1 MGDDL
6 EVLPEELLKK
16 GGFGAG
22 ALDGPGSGRSAWA
35 RGQANIALSTHP
47 VTQQKCRVSR
57 RWRNK
62 RRCGWGGDFLRR
74 RVGDRAECT
83 CEHESGYVQAPNS
96 RSLFWLL
103 IDVIA
108 QLLVLQFS
116 VLFQVLQTFKPEFE
130 VLTFLSTLML
140 NASVGV

>member
-6 EVLPEELLKK
+6 EVLPEDSRKK
-16 GGFGAG
+16 SGFGAS
-22 ALDGPGSGRSAWA
+22 ALHGPGSACTF
-35 RGQANIALSTHP
+35 GQANIALSTHQR
-47 VTQQKCRVSR
+47 VAQQKCRVSR

-74 RVGDRAECT
+74 RVGDRSECT

-108 QLLVLQFS
+108 QLSVLQFS
-116 VLFQVLQTFKPEFE
+116 VLFQVLQTVKPEFE

-140 NASVGV
+140 NASVRV